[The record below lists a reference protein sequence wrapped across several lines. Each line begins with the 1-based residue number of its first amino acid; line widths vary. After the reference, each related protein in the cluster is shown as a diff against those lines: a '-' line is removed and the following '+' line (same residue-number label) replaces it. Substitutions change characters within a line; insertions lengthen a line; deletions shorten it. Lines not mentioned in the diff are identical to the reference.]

1 MLQKQSDRDQIRQ
14 AAGMYWLLDME
25 QPGIPYRQP
34 VLLNETG
41 AAFWKL
47 LAQGKPEDEV
57 ASVIA
62 SEYGVSREEIRQ
74 DVEQFLQ
81 KLRSQGVTI

>member
-1 MLQKQSDRDQIRQ
+1 MLQKQSERYQIRQ

-34 VLLNETG
+34 VLLNEKG

-47 LAQGKPEDEV
+47 LVQGKPEDEV

-62 SEYGVSREEIRQ
+62 SEYGVSREETRQ
-74 DVEQFLQ
+74 DVEHFLQ

>member
-1 MLQKQSDRDQIRQ
+1 MLQKQSERYQIRQ

-41 AAFWKL
+41 EAFWKL
-47 LAQGKPEDEV
+47 LVQGKPEDEV

-74 DVEQFLQ
+74 DVEHFLQ

>member
-1 MLQKQSDRDQIRQ
+1 
-14 AAGMYWLLDME
+14 MYWLLDME
-25 QPGIPYRQP
+25 QSGIPYRQP

>member
-1 MLQKQSDRDQIRQ
+1 MLQKQSERYQIRQ

-34 VLLNETG
+34 VLLNETR

-47 LAQGKPEDEV
+47 LAQGQPEDEV

-62 SEYGVSREEIRQ
+62 SEYGVSREETRQ
-74 DVEQFLQ
+74 DVEHFLQ

>member
-1 MLQKQSDRDQIRQ
+1 MLQKQSERYQIRQ

-41 AAFWKL
+41 TAFWKL
-47 LAQGKPEDEV
+47 LVQGKPEDEV

-74 DVEQFLQ
+74 DVEHFLQ

>member
-1 MLQKQSDRDQIRQ
+1 MLQKQSERYQIRQ

-25 QPGIPYRQP
+25 QSGIPYRQP

>member
-1 MLQKQSDRDQIRQ
+1 MLQKQSERYQIRQ

-25 QPGIPYRQP
+25 QPGIPNRQP

>member
-1 MLQKQSDRDQIRQ
+1 MLQKQSERYQIRQ

-34 VLLNETG
+34 VLLNEMG

-47 LAQGKPEDEV
+47 LAQGQPEDEV

-62 SEYGVSREEIRQ
+62 SEYGVSREETRQ
-74 DVEQFLQ
+74 DVEHFLQ

>member
-1 MLQKQSDRDQIRQ
+1 M
-14 AAGMYWLLDME
+14 
-25 QPGIPYRQP
+25 
-34 VLLNETG
+34 
-41 AAFWKL
+41 KL